1 MKLTTSLVGRALL
14 LMVTSSIATMH
25 AVAEEQETSAATN
38 TRMIQLIGTL
48 ESEPFQKDH
57 NEVRS
62 EVMTWLV
69 EAPDVTVR
77 ICLKVLGDIE
87 KIKGYE
93 GGILVVQLGFSQAKF
108 ILENPDKA
116 TDQHAINV
124 AGVEGVLR
132 TYAAMK
138 STKTELAIPEVDRL
152 VKLQESGELGAAV
165 VERQAKCGASEETT
179 GKAACRAKGGT
190 IRKVCRLQQPACVVP
205 YSDGGKRCTDNSQC
219 KGKCILDID
228 HAPAPDEIVVG
239 RCLRDDDPCGCRVEV
254 VAGKVAGGG
263 CYD

>member
-1 MKLTTSLVGRALL
+1 MKLTTSIVGRALL
-14 LMVTSSIATMH
+14 LMVTSSITTMH
-25 AVAEEQETSAATN
+25 AGAAEQETSAATK

-48 ESEPFQKDH
+48 ESDPFQKDA

-62 EVMTWLV
+62 EVMTWLI
-69 EAPDVTVR
+69 EAPDVTVT
-77 ICLKVLGDIE
+77 ICLEVLGDIK
-87 KIKGYE
+87 KIKGDE
-93 GGILVVQLGFSQAKF
+93 GGILLAQLGFSQAKF
-108 ILENPDKA
+108 ILENPGKA
-116 TDQHAINV
+116 TDQHAITV

-138 STKTELAIPEVDRL
+138 STKPNLAIPEVDRL
-152 VKLQESGELGAAV
+152 VKLQASGELGAAV
-165 VERQAKCGASEETT
+165 DEALAKCGAPGETT
-179 GKAACRAKGGT
+179 GTEACRAKGGT

-219 KGKCILDID
+219 KGKCIADMD
-228 HAPAPDEIVVG
+228 HAPAPDETVVG